1 MNEALFQFIW
11 QFSLYKLTDLHTVGG
26 EQLTIMHCGRLNR
39 DAGPDF
45 LEGKIKIGNTILVGN
60 IELHIKSSDWLK
72 HGHQHD
78 AAYKNLILHVVYE
91 DDVADVAGN
100 TPVLVL
106 KQNIPQQVIAK
117 YAVLMQSPQQLPC
130 AGQHNN

>member
-11 QFSLYKLTDLHTVGG
+11 QYSLYNTAGLHTPDG
-26 EQLTIMHCGRLNR
+26 EAVTVVYSGKLNR

-78 AAYKNLILHVVYE
+78 LAYQNLILHVVYE
-91 DDVADVAGN
+91 NDVPDAAGN

-106 KQNIPQQVIAK
+106 KN
-117 YAVLMQSPQQLPC
+117 
-130 AGQHNN
+130 H

>member
-11 QFSLYKLTDLHTVGG
+11 QHSLYQPSGLSTTEGEPLTV
-26 EQLTIMHCGRLNR
+26 MHCGRLNR

-45 LEGKIKIGNTILVGN
+45 LEARIKIGNTILVGN

-78 AAYKNLILHVVYE
+78 AAYQRLILHVVYE
-91 DDVADVAGN
+91 NDAPTVAGN
-100 TPVLVL
+100 TPVLEM
-106 KQNIPQQVIAK
+106 KDRIP
-117 YAVLMQSPQQLPC
+117 
-130 AGQHNN
+130 